1 MESCEPCQV
10 RKEAAISR
18 SLRVPQECLFLWPIE
33 KIRTR
38 KPGGKQKSFPPG
50 FFVLWKNGGSAVHS
64 VQGQIAV
71 LSLRLG
77 LSSIRHK
84 NSYDAAM

>member
-1 MESCEPCQV
+1 MAHRENKDKKARRET
-10 RKEAAISR
+10 
-18 SLRVPQECLFLWPIE
+18 E
-33 KIRTR
+33 K
-38 KPGGKQKSFPPG
+38 FPSG
-50 FFVLWKNGGSAVHS
+50 HFVLWKNGGSAVHS

-84 NSYDAAM
+84 NGYEAAM